1 MAYIVPGSVI
11 KTPAGATGM
20 TAQIAP
26 WLTGDH
32 TFIFVSSN
40 ATGVTTPSGYTIIGS
55 YSRTTNIGGIWYAKK
70 HTTDSSSGGSI
81 ALTIASGAATISTMN
96 VRDVDASWLAGTLT
110 SAVDYYTR
118 GTTTALTFSC
128 NAADL
133 VTGSDDC
140 LLLVGGAWNAS
151 NGQARCSTNDLTSL
165 TLESNSSSVGMFTG
179 FRQLGAAS
187 SNSPAI
193 TAYKDIT
200 GNSQMCLV
208 AVKSAA
214 GGARSPVCKPNF
226 TELEWYGGFG
236 KNNSGMNPT
245 WLSSPSTDLPTG
257 TWGTP
262 AVAINATLLTA
273 TGTATVG
280 ASPWGTF
287 STLLST
293 LNTAG
298 AWAAAYHASPVAD
311 LTDKI
316 LTVSIGTVSG
326 SAVATIG
333 SEGFI
338 LMLLTDQNNWVA
350 YQVLHKNLFVSNGLF
365 TVTIN
370 LGSAT
375 EYASDGAITW
385 SSIAHIAW
393 IVHRIGSAATSTGMY
408 IRDLLIYGSAE
419 ILGGGSNYPA
429 TYKAVSGDVQGCFR
443 LHGIMGFLR
452 TYGKARHICPDQG

>member
-20 TAQIAP
+20 AAQIAP

-70 HTTDSSSGGSI
+70 QTTDSSSGGSI

-96 VRDVDASWLAGTLT
+96 VRDVDANWLAGTLT

-118 GTTTALTFSC
+118 GTTTALTFAC

-208 AVKSAA
+208 AVKNAA
-214 GGARSPVCKPNF
+214 GGARETCSTYCSTWPSCW
-226 TELEWYGGFG
+226 TTGERGRGGG
-236 KNNSGMNPT
+236 AAAAASLHRGGRWRQLHEAEPA
-245 WLSSPSTDLPTG
+245 SSE
-257 TWGTP
+257 P
-262 AVAINATLLTA
+262 AVC
-273 TGTATVG
+273 
-280 ASPWGTF
+280 W
-287 STLLST
+287 
-293 LNTAG
+293 
-298 AWAAAYHASPVAD
+298 H
-311 LTDKI
+311 
-316 LTVSIGTVSG
+316 
-326 SAVATIG
+326 
-333 SEGFI
+333 
-338 LMLLTDQNNWVA
+338 Q
-350 YQVLHKNLFVSNGLF
+350 
-365 TVTIN
+365 
-370 LGSAT
+370 
-375 EYASDGAITW
+375 
-385 SSIAHIAW
+385 
-393 IVHRIGSAATSTGMY
+393 R
-408 IRDLLIYGSAE
+408 R
-419 ILGGGSNYPA
+419 
-429 TYKAVSGDVQGCFR
+429 GC
-443 LHGIMGFLR
+443 
-452 TYGKARHICPDQG
+452 